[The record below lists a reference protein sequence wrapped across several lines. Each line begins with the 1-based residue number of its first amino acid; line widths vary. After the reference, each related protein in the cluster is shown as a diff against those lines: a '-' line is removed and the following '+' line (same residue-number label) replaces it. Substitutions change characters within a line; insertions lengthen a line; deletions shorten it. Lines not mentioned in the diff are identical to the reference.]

1 MRKRKKIHS
10 ILVVAGIVCLAG
22 AVFHIVDTGRI
33 FQKQTIIWSKEQ
45 KGSYVQAAKKA
56 PVYFADQTFK
66 KRIQQ
71 EIDGVADKQK
81 SGKAYYVSPKGNDNA
96 KGSKKK
102 PFRTFKRAC
111 KSLKPGDT
119 LYVRGGIY
127 TENIRL
133 GKKQSGTKKKYVTI
147 CNYPGEEPV
156 ISGKKKKAK
165 LMKITGASYLRISG
179 LEFQDAKGQ
188 DSCGIKI
195 APGSHHIV
203 ISGNKIHQ
211 ISVPDPKKEDHC
223 ANGILL
229 FGEKAKKEIHNILI
243 YNNNLYDC
251 QTGWAECIS
260 VAANCRNINVISNR
274 IKNTGNIGIDVTGN
288 YGYCSDPAKDFPRK
302 CLIYQNRVEQCV
314 SPYATSYGIYVDGA
328 KEVQILKYQVR
339 KCSGGIEIGAEEKPP
354 KEEYSTSDILVQD
367 NRIVDNI
374 ENGITVGGYQKNL
387 GWVKNVQILN
397 NRCKNNGK
405 DNAILTLA
413 KCKNITLKQNTF
425 QNTSGDAAVVYAEFP
440 EKYTKNIQFQN
451 NKYYNGHSKNKTLFV
466 YRGKTYTSFSKW
478 KKVVGKQAGVYQK

>member
-33 FQKQTIIWSKEQ
+33 FQKQTIIWSEEQ

-147 CNYPGEEPV
+147 CNYPCLLYTSP
-156 ISGKKKKAK
+156 SP
-165 LMKITGASYLRISG
+165 R
-179 LEFQDAKGQ
+179 
-188 DSCGIKI
+188 
-195 APGSHHIV
+195 
-203 ISGNKIHQ
+203 
-211 ISVPDPKKEDHC
+211 DPK
-223 ANGILL
+223 
-229 FGEKAKKEIHNILI
+229 
-243 YNNNLYDC
+243 
-251 QTGWAECIS
+251 
-260 VAANCRNINVISNR
+260 
-274 IKNTGNIGIDVTGN
+274 
-288 YGYCSDPAKDFPRK
+288 
-302 CLIYQNRVEQCV
+302 
-314 SPYATSYGIYVDGA
+314 TSRMPSSA
-328 KEVQILKYQVR
+328 
-339 KCSGGIEIGAEEKPP
+339 
-354 KEEYSTSDILVQD
+354 
-367 NRIVDNI
+367 
-374 ENGITVGGYQKNL
+374 
-387 GWVKNVQILN
+387 
-397 NRCKNNGK
+397 
-405 DNAILTLA
+405 
-413 KCKNITLKQNTF
+413 
-425 QNTSGDAAVVYAEFP
+425 
-440 EKYTKNIQFQN
+440 
-451 NKYYNGHSKNKTLFV
+451 
-466 YRGKTYTSFSKW
+466 
-478 KKVVGKQAGVYQK
+478 